1 MLPSDWGVY
10 YESALSK
17 QTWCYF
23 MADNQ
28 IVYVLT
34 NPAMP
39 GLVKI
44 GKTTQREVEDRMKQL
59 YGTGVPVPFDCAFAC
74 QVRDAS
80 EVERVLHFAFGNNR
94 INPNREFFKLE
105 AERVIAVLKLLKVD
119 DITTQFEKQL
129 DADVDAADK
138 ESATNL
144 KRTHRPRMNFVEL
157 GIPVGSALQFK
168 SGGAEVTV
176 LGEKKVFYNGEDCS
190 LTAATRKV
198 LALADDYALQP
209 SPYWLYNGR
218 TIKDIYDEFHGGD
231 DES

>member
-1 MLPSDWGVY
+1 
-10 YESALSK
+10 
-17 QTWCYF
+17 
-23 MADNQ
+23 MAENQ

-39 GLVKI
+39 GLIKI
-44 GKTTQREVEDRMKQL
+44 GKTTQLEVEDRMKQL

-80 EVERVLHFAFGNNR
+80 EVERALHFAFGNNR

-119 DITTQFEKQL
+119 DITIQFEQQL
-129 DADVDAADK
+129 DADVGVADK
-138 ESATNL
+138 ESATTL
-144 KRTHRPRMNFVEL
+144 KRTQRPKMNFTEL
-157 GIPVGSALQFK
+157 GVPVGSTLQFK

-176 LGEKKVFYNGEDCS
+176 LGDKKVSYNGEECS
-190 LTAATRKV
+190 LTVATRKV
-198 LALADDYALQP
+198 LNLPDDYALQP

-218 TIKDIYDEFHGGD
+218 TVKDIYDEFHGN
-231 DES
+231 DEES